1 MTTNNTI
8 FGTRFTEIPDTG
20 KIPLVADMS
29 SNILSEPMDVTKF
42 ALIYAGAQKNLGPA
56 GVTVVIV
63 REDLLGRHMD
73 ITPTLMQYSVQSE
86 NDSLYNTPTTYGIYM
101 IGLVLKWLKTEG
113 GVEAIGKRNRDKAA
127 LIYDC
132 LDTSKLFKGT
142 AEKKDRS
149 MMNVT
154 FVLPSEELT
163 DKFVKQAA
171 GEGLVNLKGHRSV
184 GGNPGEYLQCDA
196 RRRGGKACRL
206 HEKVR
211 TGKRLRRYICTGYRP

>member
-20 KIPLVADMS
+20 KFPLIADMS

-63 REDLLGRHMD
+63 REGILGRHTD

-127 LIYDC
+127 LIFKLP
-132 LDTSKLFKGT
+132 LDASKLFKGT
-142 AEKKDRS
+142 AEKK
-149 MMNVT
+149 T
-154 FVLPSEELT
+154 
-163 DKFVKQAA
+163 
-171 GEGLVNLKGHRSV
+171 
-184 GGNPGEYLQCDA
+184 
-196 RRRGGKACRL
+196 
-206 HEKVR
+206 VR
-211 TGKRLRRYICTGYRP
+211 